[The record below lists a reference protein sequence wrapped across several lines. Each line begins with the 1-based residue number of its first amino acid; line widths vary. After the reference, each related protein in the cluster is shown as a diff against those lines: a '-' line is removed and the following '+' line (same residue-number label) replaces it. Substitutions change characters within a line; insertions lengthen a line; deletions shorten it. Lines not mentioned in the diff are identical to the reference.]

1 MTGNHAETV
10 IEGYKKNGGCSSEVF
25 FEKKDLV
32 KKINLMDLKSS
43 VILVKGSRSTN
54 MDELVSQIVDL
65 EI

>member
-1 MTGNHAETV
+1 
-10 IEGYKKNGGCSSEVF
+10 
-25 FEKKDLV
+25 
-32 KKINLMDLKSS
+32 MDLKSS